1 MESTTDYFHNF
12 DALTDPRIDRR
23 KIYPLKTL
31 IFISISAVVAGAESF
46 TEIEEFAEQ
55 KADWLKKYV
64 ELPEDC
70 TPSHDTLNDLFRR
83 IEPDEFQNCFI
94 NWTAELCNITA
105 GELIAVDGKT
115 LRGSYDKYDGKSA
128 IHIISAWAC
137 SNELVLGQ
145 LKVEDKSN
153 EITAIPELL
162 DALAISGSIVST
174 DAMGCQ
180 KPIAEKIIDKQADY
194 ILAVKQNQASLY
206 AEIESI
212 FNNKTASVEVAV
224 KTGKNQGRL
233 EQRQCEVVKDLK
245 FLDEAANWKELKSII
260 KITSERELI
269 ISGKKSKEIRYYI
282 SSAIKTAGEFNS
294 LIRQHW
300 GVENKLHWVLDV
312 NFNEDK
318 SRIRKGYGDEN
329 FSTIRRI
336 ALNIIKLHK
345 AKKTSQRVKR
355 KKAGWSE
362 KFLEE
367 LLRL

>member
-12 DALTDPRIDRR
+12 DALTDPRINRR
-23 KIYPLKTL
+23 KIYRLKTL
-31 IFISISAVVAGAESF
+31 VFICISAVVAGAESF
-46 TEIEEFAEQ
+46 TEIAEFAAQ
-55 KADWLKKYV
+55 KVDWLRKYV
-64 ELPEDC
+64 ELPEGR

-83 IEPDEFQNCFI
+83 IIPTEFQNCFL
-94 NWTAELCNITA
+94 NWTAQICNITA

-128 IHIISAWAC
+128 IHMISAWAC
-137 SNELVLGQ
+137 NNELVLGQ
-145 LKVEDKSN
+145 LKVADKSN

-162 DALAISGSIVST
+162 DLLAISGSIVST

-180 KPIAEKIIDKQADY
+180 KPIAKKIIAKQADY

-212 FNNKTASVEVAV
+212 FNNKTASIETTV
-224 KTGKNQGRL
+224 KTEKNQGRL

-245 FLDEAANWKELKSII
+245 FLEEAKNWEELKSII
-260 KITSERELI
+260 KITSKRELLI
-269 ISGKKSKEIRYYI
+269 TGKKQSETRYYI
-282 SSAIKTAGEFNS
+282 SSTIKTAEEFNS

-318 SRIRKGYGDEN
+318 SRIRKGYGDQN

-336 ALNIIKLHK
+336 ALNIIKLNK
-345 AKKTSQRVKR
+345 TGKTSQRVKR
-355 KKAGWSE
+355 KKAGWSMN
-362 KFLEE
+362 FLEK
-367 LLRL
+367 LLKL